1 MNCAFKTMNFAL
13 QMMNFALKTNGDG
26 YTFSAGKATLAD
38 FEARVFGYGHFAQMM
53 PTCAPLSRV

>member
-1 MNCAFKTMNFAL
+1 
-13 QMMNFALKTNGDG
+13 MMNFALKTNGDG